1 MKNIL
6 ITGGSGYIGKHLTKE
21 LLDRGFYVSIVDNN
35 VDESLDKRAYI
46 CNKSIFSGSESIYED
61 LGKPDICI
69 HMAWRDGFVHN
80 SDKHLLDLSKHYEFI
95 NNMINGGLKHL
106 VVIGTMH
113 EVGYWEGKIDE
124 NTPCNP
130 MSMYGIAKNSLR
142 QSIEIMLKDK
152 DVVFQWLRLYYI
164 TGDEIE
170 GNSIFSKIAAKE
182 KNGHRKFP
190 FTTGKNKYDF
200 IDINELVE
208 QLAIVTTQT
217 EIQGII
223 NCCSGKPISL
233 ADRVEKFIKDNNY
246 KIQLEYGA
254 FPDRPY
260 DSPIVYGENSKIKK
274 ILAKYKK

>member
-21 LLDRGFYVSIVDNN
+21 LLDRGFNVSIVDNTI
-35 VDESLDKRAYI
+35 DESLDKRAYI
-46 CNKSIFSGSESIYED
+46 CKESIFSGSKSIYDD

-95 NNMINGGLKHL
+95 GNMINGGLKHL

-142 QSIEIMLKDK
+142 KSIEIMLKDK
-152 DVVFQWLRLYYI
+152 DVIFQWLRLYYI
-164 TGDEIE
+164 TGDDIK
-170 GNSIFSKIAAKE
+170 GNSIFSKITTKE
-182 KNGHRKFP
+182 KNGDKKFP

-200 IDINELVE
+200 IDIDELVE
-208 QLAIVTTQT
+208 QLAIVSTQT
-217 EIQGII
+217 DIQGII

-233 ADRVEKFIKDNNY
+233 AERVEKFIKENNY

-260 DSPIVYGENSKIKK
+260 DSPIVYGDNSKIKN
-274 ILAKYKK
+274 ILSKYKK